1 MAEAAVKRY
10 LPWVV
15 ATALFME
22 QLDSTI
28 VNTAV
33 PSMAA
38 SLGVARSIHTA
49 TLRESNALRFD
60 VGGAVWQRT
69 GEDWNGVGGGDTGDQ
84 SRRAALPCQC
94 RPAERRS

>member
-1 MAEAAVKRY
+1 MDSPTVKRF

-38 SLGVARSIHTA
+38 SLHVTPLSLKAVCQHT
-49 TLRESNALRFD
+49 L
-60 VGGAVWQRT
+60 
-69 GEDWNGVGGGDTGDQ
+69 WNENIEFRGSLDI
-84 SRRAALPCQC
+84 
-94 RPAERRS
+94 

>member
-1 MAEAAVKRY
+1 MIDFAMNRPAVRCATDFGKTARMDSPTVKRF

-38 SLGVARSIHTA
+38 SLHVTPLS
-49 TLRESNALRFD
+49 
-60 VGGAVWQRT
+60 
-69 GEDWNGVGGGDTGDQ
+69 
-84 SRRAALPCQC
+84 
-94 RPAERRS
+94 

>member
-1 MAEAAVKRY
+1 MPRMDSPTVKRF

-33 PSMAA
+33 VD
-38 SLGVARSIHTA
+38 GG
-49 TLRESNALRFD
+49 ESACD
-60 VGGAVWQRT
+60 
-69 GEDWNGVGGGDTGDQ
+69 
-84 SRRAALPCQC
+84 
-94 RPAERRS
+94 PAQP

>member
-1 MAEAAVKRY
+1 MPLPPTTATDLDPATVKRY

-33 PSMAA
+33 PSMAV
-38 SLGVARSIHTA
+38 SLGVTPLSLKASLPA
-49 TLRESNALRFD
+49 TS
-60 VGGAVWQRT
+60 
-69 GEDWNGVGGGDTGDQ
+69 
-84 SRRAALPCQC
+84 
-94 RPAERRS
+94 

>member
-1 MAEAAVKRY
+1 MDSTIIKRF

-33 PSMAA
+33 PSIAA
-38 SLGVARSIHTA
+38 SLHVTPLSLKAGVASYILSLAVCIPVSGWIADRYGTSCVSSISRAISCNVFA
-49 TLRESNALRFD
+49 TLRR
-60 VGGAVWQRT
+60 
-69 GEDWNGVGGGDTGDQ
+69 
-84 SRRAALPCQC
+84 
-94 RPAERRS
+94 